1 MRARTLLILTL
12 VGVLSLAGVAGAQTV
27 TPNEDTYERS
37 QVLGEV
43 GEVADAPSQSA
54 PRESAPESDTAP
66 VVEESAS
73 PAPVTAP
80 QEAAEGELPFTGL
93 EVGGIAAGGLLL
105 LGCGILLRRRTIT
118 GGLA

>member
-12 VGVLSLAGVAGAQTV
+12 VGVLALTGVATAQTA
-27 TPNEDTYERS
+27 TPNQDAYERS

-54 PRESAPESDTAP
+54 PNQAAPESDDAP
-66 VVEESAS
+66 VAEEADT
-73 PAPVTAP
+73 APVTAAAP
-80 QEAAEGELPFTGL
+80 AAEGELPFTGL

-105 LGCGILLRRRTIT
+105 LGCGVLLRRRVA
-118 GGLA
+118 GDFS